1 MTLTLT
7 QLILIQSLLCIGA
20 WLILFRRKGLPIGIQ
35 LLAVCSF
42 LTTPLA
48 LLVKGTQSAI
58 YASDLL
64 LPFLLA
70 SLLFQS
76 RPQRPLQSPL
86 VLTMVF
92 SLVLLP
98 LLLTPFH
105 VFSSGG
111 DVSLGGRNAK
121 GDLIWMYRNLTY
133 LCIFSLAWAS
143 QLTRSQF
150 LSFVEL
156 QIGLGGILAGI
167 GLLHYFGP
175 VNLAVFEQLTW
186 KEWVEEGY
194 QITHIGLGFMGLFRA
209 SVGQWFSTLFL
220 LIAGTWSLL
229 SPRWRTGGLSLL
241 ILSSGMILLSHSR
254 AGFVGLTVGVLMLS
268 LLGQGLHHRLIAG
281 IAVIMLIGWI
291 GVQGDLFTDRI
302 GSIVNGTQHATDRVK
317 GWERGFGFLTDHL
330 DALMLGIGPANRQ
343 GVAAITGSFGA
354 HNEYLDVI
362 FRLGLFGL
370 VGLLIMLALFLSA
383 TFGLRRRL
391 DSQGKTIA
399 TTMGII
405 VIANATMG
413 ITQEHFL
420 HDYASHTMGIYLY
433 LLYGVGLGTLR
444 TKETPHEPIE
454 TSSEEKGVDTFRH
467 LTVTS

>member
-7 QLILIQSLLCIGA
+7 QLILLQSLLCIGA
-20 WLILFRRKGLPIGIQ
+20 WLMLFRRKGLPIGIQ

-143 QLTRSQF
+143 ALTRSQF

-194 QITHIGLGFMGLFRA
+194 
-209 SVGQWFSTLFL
+209 
-220 LIAGTWSLL
+220 
-229 SPRWRTGGLSLL
+229 
-241 ILSSGMILLSHSR
+241 
-254 AGFVGLTVGVLMLS
+254 
-268 LLGQGLHHRLIAG
+268 
-281 IAVIMLIGWI
+281 
-291 GVQGDLFTDRI
+291 
-302 GSIVNGTQHATDRVK
+302 
-317 GWERGFGFLTDHL
+317 
-330 DALMLGIGPANRQ
+330 
-343 GVAAITGSFGA
+343 
-354 HNEYLDVI
+354 
-362 FRLGLFGL
+362 
-370 VGLLIMLALFLSA
+370 
-383 TFGLRRRL
+383 
-391 DSQGKTIA
+391 
-399 TTMGII
+399 
-405 VIANATMG
+405 
-413 ITQEHFL
+413 
-420 HDYASHTMGIYLY
+420 
-433 LLYGVGLGTLR
+433 
-444 TKETPHEPIE
+444 
-454 TSSEEKGVDTFRH
+454 
-467 LTVTS
+467 